1 MSAPTDAELRLIGS
15 LKDYVGGRESV
26 SVETGQTV
34 RQALAAL
41 GIRPE
46 IVALVIVNGTQQPK
60 DYVLKSGDSV
70 EVLAVIGGG
79 EAGIRDRGWGGA
91 PCGAPLRTR
100 SAGLTSTSKERREEN
115 GGGECGLSVLAV

>member
-1 MSAPTDAELRLIGS
+1 MSAPTGAELRLIGS

-26 SVETGQTV
+26 AVETGQTV

-46 IVALVIVNGTQQPK
+46 IIALVIVNGTQQLK

-70 EVLAVIGGG
+70 ELLAVIGGG
-79 EAGIRDRGWGGA
+79 
-91 PCGAPLRTR
+91 
-100 SAGLTSTSKERREEN
+100 SASQ
-115 GGGECGLSVLAV
+115 AVNRYDVPQ